1 MDCHTV
7 RTNQTGCERVVM
19 PDRDEESGR
28 YTDDYPT
35 EDFLQAISN
44 EGGVAGTGEIAE
56 RVGCAHDTAYK
67 RLQKIVSETRKS
79 KPNLTVMWAR
89 KGNTYGSVGTLR

>member
-1 MDCHTV
+1 
-7 RTNQTGCERVVM
+7 M
-19 PDRDEESGR
+19 PDRDDKSGR
-28 YTDDYPT
+28 YTGEYST

-67 RLQKIVSETRKS
+67 RLQKIE
-79 KPNLTVMWAR
+79 R
-89 KGNTYGSVGTLR
+89 KGLVSSKKVGNTLIWSENRTR